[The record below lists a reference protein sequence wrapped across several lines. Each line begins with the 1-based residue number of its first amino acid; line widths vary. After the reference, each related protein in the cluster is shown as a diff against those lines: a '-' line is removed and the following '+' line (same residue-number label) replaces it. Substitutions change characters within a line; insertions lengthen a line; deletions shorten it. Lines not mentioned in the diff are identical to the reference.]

1 MLALHN
7 YAGFVWFESP
17 ETTKNVID
25 FYLFLCRVGDEKSIA
40 FFHTDDN

>member
-1 MLALHN
+1 MLALYN

-25 FYLFLCRVGDEKSIA
+25 FYLFFVLGWGCEKYCICIYR
-40 FFHTDDN
+40 